1 MQSKLPKENT
11 VANFVNQCLRSVT
24 DAGVLALKT
33 ALTTEAPWLKLPIIS
48 QVANYVFTYLGNY
61 FYEFFSLHA
70 TFIVIDFQTA
80 ADKDAY
86 IAAIE
91 AYQKSKLTGDQNAIN
106 AEREKL
112 KKALGDLIEFDGTVR
127 R

>member
-1 MQSKLPKENT
+1 
-11 VANFVNQCLRSVT
+11 
-24 DAGVLALKT
+24 
-33 ALTTEAPWLKLPIIS
+33 
-48 QVANYVFTYLGNY
+48 VANYVFNYLGNY
-61 FYEFFSLHA
+61 FYDYFSLHA
-70 TFIVIDFQTA
+70 TFIVIDFQTT
-80 ADKDAY
+80 ADKNAY